1 MDVENKLDIRI
12 YSSNLNYIE
21 SKAKKVLDL
30 CGDKNNTC
38 NLQTIQKDPMHM
50 VNLFQQKWLLVLLI
64 INFIKK
70 LMIYKN

>member
-30 CGDKNNTC
+30 CGDK
-38 NLQTIQKDPMHM
+38 
-50 VNLFQQKWLLVLLI
+50 I
-64 INFIKK
+64 IHV
-70 LMIYKN
+70 IYKPSKKIRTYI